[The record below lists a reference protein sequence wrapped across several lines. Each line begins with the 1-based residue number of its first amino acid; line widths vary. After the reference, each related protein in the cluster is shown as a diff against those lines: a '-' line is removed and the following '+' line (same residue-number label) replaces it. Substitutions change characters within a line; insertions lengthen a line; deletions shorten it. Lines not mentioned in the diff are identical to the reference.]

1 MSALVTGFVALGA
14 AKGSALH
21 RRSGTLFVYLMLV
34 MALTG
39 AAIAAVEA
47 SRPEP
52 KTGILATMLM
62 GLFTA
67 YLVVTALTTI
77 RPPSTWSRRL
87 DFVGIPLAGAIGVG
101 QWTLAL
107 RALAGIGGRQSTI
120 ITTVELVFGSIALLA
135 AGSDLRRLR
144 SSAPLVGAKRI
155 ARHLWRMTFALWI
168 AVFSFFPRLTKFAPK
183 PFGALVALPIIGV
196 LGAMIYWLWRI
207 RYRKSFRGLIGVA
220 VPRSSA
226 G

>member
-14 AKGSALH
+14 TKGSVLH

-39 AAIAAVEA
+39 AGIAAVEA
-47 SRPEP
+47 SRPQP
-52 KTGILATMLM
+52 KSGILATMLM

-77 RPPSTWSRRL
+77 RPPSTWSRRVDL
-87 DFVGIPLAGAIGVG
+87 LAMPVAGAIGVAHL
-101 QWTLAL
+101 TLAL
-107 RALAGIGGRQSTI
+107 RTLVATGDTQSGM
-120 ITTVELVFGSIALLA
+120 ITTVEIVFGSIVLLA
-135 AGSDLRRLR
+135 AGSDLRLLR
-144 SSAPLVGAKRI
+144 SSAPLIGAKRL

-168 AVFSFFPRLTKFAPK
+168 AAFSFFPRLTRFAPK